1 MDCPPLSTDHN
12 YHRDSAC
19 PRVCSGS
26 RSEGLVRLLLVFLG
40 QTLLFTLGNVAL
52 SKPLTGFDDLDN
64 VDPLFESH
72 DGERDDCQDPRDG
85 TIHLVGTMVEMVSMG
100 IDNKSGGRRG
110 QSYRAISIAPAD
122 QGLLNKVEGFCGMAG
137 EPGCRDDGSGCNSEG
152 VTRGEEK
159 ARRYRAMKKSSFK
172 AQQTNKTFLLE

>member
-1 MDCPPLSTDHN
+1 MECPPLSTDHN
-12 YHRDSAC
+12 YDRNSAC
-19 PRVCSGS
+19 PRLCSGS
-26 RSEGLVRLLLVFLG
+26 SSEELTRLLLVFLG

-52 SKPLTGFDDLDN
+52 SKPLTGLDDLDN

-72 DGERDDCQDPRDG
+72 DRERDDGQDPRDG
-85 TIHLVGTMVEMVSMG
+85 TIHLVGTVRNMVS
-100 IDNKSGGRRG
+100 IEKDKKKGGRRRG

-159 ARRYRAMKKSSFK
+159 ARR
-172 AQQTNKTFLLE
+172 